1 MKQTKIGILADN
13 KQYISGN
20 QYSKYFSEESLWI
33 KIKKFSKT
41 AGTTVVYAA
50 LLLFY
55 VMKSRDVAVKTKIS
69 IAAALGY
76 FILPTDAIFDF
87 TPVIGYTDDLGV
99 LIFALSQVS
108 SNITPEIKEQARQKL
123 SEWFGEINEKD
134 LQDLESKIL

>member
-1 MKQTKIGILADN
+1 LKQKKTGILKDK
-13 KQYISGN
+13 KQPLTGN
-20 QYSKYFSEESLWI
+20 QFAKYFSEESLWE

-55 VMKSRDVAVKTKIS
+55 VMKSRDVTVKTKVS

-76 FILPTDAIFDF
+76 FILPTDAIFDL
-87 TPVIGYTDDLGV
+87 TPLVGYTDDLGV

-108 SNITPEIKEQARQKL
+108 SNITPEIREQARQKL
-123 SEWFGEINEKD
+123 GEWFGEINEEE
-134 LQDLESKIL
+134 LQDLESKIF